1 MGPTLSVVVP
11 ARPVFGERY
20 GPKPAADHPV
30 AKKVATKKSRI
41 SEIQLED
48 PIRRPREMCDVGS
61 VFRAAALD
69 AWWPCSQDGWARVES
84 LTDVACLEAIASRR
98 DREAF
103 AVLYRR
109 FAPRVRAY
117 LLKRNAD
124 AATATDV
131 TQDVMLT
138 IWRKAD
144 SFDSSRAS
152 AASWVFTIAR
162 NRYIDKIRRRRRPE
176 PDPEESMVPSERLP
190 DREVDA
196 ARRHAEL
203 RDAIAGL
210 PTEQRD
216 LIVMAYIEGRSQSD
230 IADATG
236 LPLGTV
242 KSRFRLAMKKL
253 RERVAPPDSGRE
265 HE

>member
-1 MGPTLSVVVP
+1 M
-11 ARPVFGERY
+11 
-20 GPKPAADHPV
+20 
-30 AKKVATKKSRI
+30 
-41 SEIQLED
+41 
-48 PIRRPREMCDVGS
+48 
-61 VFRAAALD
+61 
-69 AWWPCSQDGWARVES
+69 ES
-84 LTDVACLEAIASRR
+84 PSDVACLEAIASRR

-103 AVLYRR
+103 GVLYRR

-117 LLKRNAD
+117 LLRRNAD

-144 SFDSSRAS
+144 SYDSSRAS

-162 NRYIDKIRRRRRPE
+162 NRYIDRIRRQRRPE
-176 PDPEESMVPSERLP
+176 PEPEESVVPSDRAP

-196 ARRHAEL
+196 ARRHAEV
-203 RDAIAGL
+203 RDAIAEL
-210 PTEQRD
+210 PREQRD
-216 LIVMAYIEGRSQSD
+216 LIFMAYMEGRSQSD
-230 IADATG
+230 IASAMG

-253 RERVAPPDSGRE
+253 RERVASPEGEEFRS
-265 HE
+265 

>member
-1 MGPTLSVVVP
+1 
-11 ARPVFGERY
+11 
-20 GPKPAADHPV
+20 
-30 AKKVATKKSRI
+30 
-41 SEIQLED
+41 
-48 PIRRPREMCDVGS
+48 MCDVGT
-61 VFRAAALD
+61 VFEAAALD
-69 AWWPCSQDGWARVES
+69 AWWSCSQDGWTRVEA
-84 LTDVACLEAIASRR
+84 LTDVACLEAIALRR
-98 DREAF
+98 DKEAF

-138 IWRKAD
+138 VWRKAESYD
-144 SFDSSRAS
+144 SGRAS

-162 NRYIDKIRRRRRPE
+162 NRYIDRIRRQRRPE
-176 PDPEESMVPSERLP
+176 PEPEDSVVPSDRAP

-196 ARRHAEL
+196 SRRHAEL
-203 RDAIAGL
+203 RAAIAEL
-210 PTEQRD
+210 PAEQRD

-230 IADATG
+230 IAAETG

-253 RERVAPPDSGRE
+253 RERISPPDSGRGA
-265 HE
+265 

>member
-1 MGPTLSVVVP
+1 
-11 ARPVFGERY
+11 
-20 GPKPAADHPV
+20 
-30 AKKVATKKSRI
+30 
-41 SEIQLED
+41 
-48 PIRRPREMCDVGS
+48 MCDVGTYGTG
-61 VFRAAALD
+61 AAAHSVGAGGGPRFTGWFPFTRIPSVAVLD
-69 AWWPCSQDGWARVES
+69 ACWPTSQDGGSRVES
-84 LTDVACLEAIASRR
+84 LSDVACLEAIASRR

-103 AVLYRR
+103 GVLYRR
-109 FAPRVRAY
+109 FAPRIRAY

-138 IWRKAD
+138 IWRKAA
-144 SFDSSRAS
+144 SYDSSRAS

-162 NRYIDKIRRRRRPE
+162 NRYIDRIRRQRRPE
-176 PDPEESMVPSERLP
+176 PEAEETVAPSDRAP

-196 ARRHAEL
+196 ARRQAEV
-203 RDAIAGL
+203 RDAIAEL

-216 LIVMAYIEGRSQSD
+216 LIVMAYMEGRSQSD
-230 IADATG
+230 IASATG

-253 RERVAPPDSGRE
+253 RERVSPPEDDEAGP
-265 HE
+265 